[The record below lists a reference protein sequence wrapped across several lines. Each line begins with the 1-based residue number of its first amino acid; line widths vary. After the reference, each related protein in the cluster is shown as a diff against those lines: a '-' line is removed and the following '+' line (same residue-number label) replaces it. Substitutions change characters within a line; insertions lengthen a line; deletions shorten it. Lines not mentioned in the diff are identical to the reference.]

1 MRKKIISTILVTA
14 MIFSVTGCGNKD
26 DNEATKNTKET
37 TTITEEETTNKVAEV
52 ETGYLDTL
60 ESYEV
65 DISSDW
71 TVKVS
76 NETFTIIGDGWEK
89 GAYVNK
95 GSKINC
101 FGYFDTEN
109 YVITVNS
116 DCTKATVYKK
126 GTPTITADNETT
138 VTNNSNNSTQNGNT
152 SNNVSNNNNNS
163 NGNSNAYTPSG
174 NSGSSSN
181 NNGGSD
187 VHVVIGNPSYNSA
200 THGTLMEIAGRFVG
214 EKKSLS
220 NGTRYITYCYN
231 TYIYEDGFKEV
242 DKEKEVISDFSVIT
256 ENYSDVAN
264 IRYLKINSC
273 AGNLLT
279 SIDFKDEGFI
289 DKSRGGS
296 IKEGLTFVEEN
307 NYQVYICKDN
317 KKEFGS
323 YEALLVDIEEDRI
336 IKDLGIK
343 NLSTDM
349 EKVVEIVNYIRSTC
363 SYGAGNVYE
372 MLLGSHKG
380 VCGNAADLI
389 KEFMN
394 KLGLENYF
402 VNSSTINHGWNAVL
416 IDGLWWYVDAVP
428 YGSPSIYHQWEQ
440 ITFDTNYQYGYLA
453 DKKFK
458 DDNLNEVPAPPIN
471 TKYNRLNVYYKTK
484 KYEYK

>member
-60 ESYEV
+60 ESYEI

-71 TVKVS
+71 IIKAG
-76 NETFTIIGDGWEK
+76 NETFTILGDKWEA

-126 GTPTITADNETT
+126 DTSTITADNETT
-138 VTNNSNNSTQNGNT
+138 VTNNNSSPTQNGNT
-152 SNNVSNNNNNS
+152 SNNVSNNNNYS

-174 NSGSSSN
+174 NGDASSN
-181 NNGGSD
+181 NNGSD
-187 VHVVIGNPSYNSA
+187 VHVVIGNPDYNSP
-200 THGTLMEIAGRFVG
+200 THGGVMEIAGRMVG

-273 AGNLLT
+273 AGELLT
-279 SIDFKDEGFI
+279 SIDFKDEDFI
-289 DKSRGGS
+289 DKRTGGS
-296 IKEGLTFVEEN
+296 IEEGLTFVDD
-307 NYQVYICKDN
+307 NYKVYIRKDN
-317 KKEFGS
+317 KKEFDGS
-323 YEALLVDIEEDRI
+323 IKSLLIDIEEDRI

-349 EKVVEIVNYIRSTC
+349 EKVVEIVNYIYSTC
-363 SYGAGNVYE
+363 SYGVGNKYE

-380 VCGNAADLI
+380 VCDNASDLV
-389 KEFMN
+389 KDFMN
-394 KLGLENYF
+394 KLGLENCY
-402 VNSSTINHGWNAVL
+402 VDSNTINHAWNAVL
-416 IDGLWWYVDAVP
+416 IDGLWWYVDATP
-428 YGSPSIYHQWEQ
+428 YGSPSIYHQWDTV
-440 ITFDTNYQYGYLA
+440 TFETNYQYGHLT

-471 TKYNRLNVYYKTK
+471 TKYNYLDVYYKTK
-484 KYEYK
+484 KYDYK